1 MALVPEHR
9 RWEGI
14 LGLLRGTKGK
24 LGNIKSDVPSEV
36 PCTAVLVLGEVPSKC
51 NQFRLDLCGV
61 QAMNLCLSVHL
72 PPCAGMP
79 SRSRRK
85 LRRVRWLSLWLAI
98 TEFLLAL
105 EITSCV
111 YSVRRIVGRCLSGKL
126 S

>member
-1 MALVPEHR
+1 MGRNTGFVAGDEREVRQYQVGCSERSTLHR
-9 RWEGI
+9 
-14 LGLLRGTKGK
+14 
-24 LGNIKSDVPSEV
+24 S
-36 PCTAVLVLGEVPSKC
+36 LVLGEVPSKC

-61 QAMNLCLSVHL
+61 QAINLCLSVHL
-72 PPCAGMP
+72 PPCASMP

-85 LRRVRWLSLWLAI
+85 LRWVRWLSLWLAI

-105 EITSCV
+105 EITSCL